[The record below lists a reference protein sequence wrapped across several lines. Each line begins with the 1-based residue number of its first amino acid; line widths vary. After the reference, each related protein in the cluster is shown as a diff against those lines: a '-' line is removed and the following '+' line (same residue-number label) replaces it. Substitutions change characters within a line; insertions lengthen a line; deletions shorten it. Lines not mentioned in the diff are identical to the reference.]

1 MIAPSS
7 RTTSFLSL
15 CNTSTHT
22 CDKKHKLSYLWLQ
35 DHPWRFRSST
45 PLMTREGS
53 NFYNTGS
60 WDSSKNNIGSRHQ
73 RAFWVQNPRYKRGTL
88 ISLWKALKTLPRVSL
103 WCPLNTEKNGSRF
116 GLQTNKLWPF
126 CVCSFLLICDFRLIE
141 SNFWSIESCRNWIVI
156 SCNYPIPNLI

>member
-1 MIAPSS
+1 MIAPSP
-7 RTTSFLSL
+7 RTTSFLGL

-60 WDSSKNNIGSRHQ
+60 WDSSKNNAGSRHQ

-103 WCPLNTEKNGSRF
+103 WCPLNTEKMDHDLGFKRISY
-116 GLQTNKLWPF
+116 GLFMFANF
-126 CVCSFLLICDFRLIE
+126 CWSVTFDWSNIIFDRSSLAEIE
-141 SNFWSIESCRNWIVI
+141 K
-156 SCNYPIPNLI
+156 